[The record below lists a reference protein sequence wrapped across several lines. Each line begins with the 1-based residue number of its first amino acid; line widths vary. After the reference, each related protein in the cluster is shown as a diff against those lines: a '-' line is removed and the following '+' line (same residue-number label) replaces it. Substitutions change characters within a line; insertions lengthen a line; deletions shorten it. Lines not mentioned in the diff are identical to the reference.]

1 MIEFLN
7 TLLISV
13 DGVYGFRVIHLILLA
28 LTIPMLPTSIKGIK
42 EILSDD

>member
-28 LTIPMLPTSIKGIK
+28 LTIPMLPTTIK
-42 EILSDD
+42 EIKEIFTDD